1 MGDPARVPA
10 GRLGR
15 RRGRQAAHQVG
26 EIAGAPLALALEAG
40 GGRIVYLSS
49 VIGAQPGPGAAPYGG
64 AKAAINILANVVHQ
78 ELADDGIRTVA
89 IAPGLTDTPGMRAI
103 VGEEYIAR
111 VAGQYA
117 GGRDGQLGDIV
128 ALTAFLCSDAA
139 SHLSGTVITVRPP
152 VYR

>member
-1 MGDPARVPA
+1 MDI
-10 GRLGR
+10 
-15 RRGRQAAHQVG
+15 
-26 EIAGAPLALALEAG
+26 EIAGSFLITKHVAPLMIRGG
-40 GGRIVYLSS
+40 GGRIIYLSS
-49 VIGAQPGPGAAPYGG
+49 VIGTQPGPGAAPYGG

-78 ELADDGIRTVA
+78 ELSGDGIQTVA

-111 VAGQYA
+111 VAGQYP
-117 GGRDGQLGDIV
+117 GGRVGQPEDIV

-152 VYR
+152 AYR